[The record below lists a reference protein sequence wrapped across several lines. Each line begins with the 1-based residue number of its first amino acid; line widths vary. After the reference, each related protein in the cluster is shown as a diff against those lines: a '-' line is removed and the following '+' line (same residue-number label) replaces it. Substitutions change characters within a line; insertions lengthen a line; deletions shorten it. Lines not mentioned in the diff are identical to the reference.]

1 MKIVSSSPNFTK
13 KIAAAFATKI
23 LKAGIKNKSA
33 LAIGLVGELGSGKTT
48 FVQSFAEKLGIK
60 QNLPSPTFV
69 LMRNYESKIKNRGYY
84 KNLCHF
90 DCYRIKKI
98 GELKTLNLAIVFRDP
113 QNIVLIEW
121 ADKIKKS
128 LPKNT
133 IWINFEHGKK
143 ERERIIKTPI
153 PIKIT

>member
-1 MKIVSSSPNFTK
+1 MKIVSSSPSSTK

-23 LKAGIKNKSA
+23 LKTGTKNKSA
-33 LAIGLVGELGSGKTT
+33 LAVGLIGELGSGKTT
-48 FVQSFAEKLGIK
+48 FVQSFAKKLGIK

-69 LMRNYESKIKNRGYY
+69 LMRNYESRIKNREHY
-84 KNLCHF
+84 KNLCHI

-98 GELKTLNLAIVFRDP
+98 DELKTLNLAVVFRNP
-113 QNIVLIEW
+113 RNIVLIEW

-143 ERERIIKTPI
+143 ENERIIKMPI
-153 PIKIT
+153 PVKIK